1 MTGWAGLLK
10 VNMLQKYGPTL
21 GLLALLL
28 TGCAVVPPANLG
40 SARFDY
46 GSELAESWKRQ
57 TLMNVVRLRYNDVP
71 AFLDVSGVVTSDSRS
86 ASANAGVSLVR
97 PATENTTDLGVS
109 GSWSSAPTIS
119 YQPMA
124 GERFTKRVL
133 EPMSP
138 VSVLM
143 LVQAG
148 WPIDMV
154 WPTMVSAVNGLHG
167 QSLGVPADARFVE
180 LQQVLG
186 RIQQSHAVGF
196 RLRPKDE
203 GDALMM
209 VLHRE
214 HVPKVASD
222 LKQMR
227 QLLGLQPGANSL
239 VVTFGEV
246 PRNDKEMA
254 INTRSMLEVLQELGA
269 GIDLPE
275 PHLQQAKVQP
285 FVRATP
291 EEGESEYQPLVN
303 IRSGRTA
310 PADTY
315 AAIPYKGYWF
325 WIEDDDHRS
334 KRLFSFLMM
343 LFSLAETGQPAAP
356 PVLTISTG
364 R

>member
-1 MTGWAGLLK
+1 
-10 VNMLQKYGPTL
+10 
-21 GLLALLL
+21 
-28 TGCAVVPPANLG
+28 
-40 SARFDY
+40 
-46 GSELAESWKRQ
+46 
-57 TLMNVVRLRYNDVP
+57 
-71 AFLDVSGVVTSDSRS
+71 
-86 ASANAGVSLVR
+86 
-97 PATENTTDLGVS
+97 
-109 GSWSSAPTIS
+109 
-119 YQPMA
+119 MA

-138 VSVLM
+138 ISVLM

-154 WPTMVSAVNGLHG
+154 WPTMVSSVNGLHS
-167 QSLGVPADARFVE
+167 QSLGVAADARCFVE

-196 RLRPKDE
+196 RLRNKDE
-203 GDALMM
+203 GDALLM
-209 VLHRE
+209 VVHRE
-214 HVPKVASD
+214 HVPQVASD

-227 QLLGLQPGANSL
+227 QLLGLQPGSSQF

-246 PRNDKEMA
+246 PRNDKKMA
-254 INTRSMLEVLQELGA
+254 INTRSMLEVLQGSWA
-269 GIDLPE
+269 PASTCCILPR
-275 PHLQQAKVQP
+275 QAKVQP

-303 IRSGRTA
+303 IRFGRTA
-310 PADTY
+310 LADTPY
-315 AAIPYKGYWF
+315 AAIPHKGYWF

-356 PVLTISTG
+356 LRADHQHWPLSATAAA
-364 R
+364 